1 VGSRERARAP
11 ARPLYPPLQTSG
23 AIGKVTWTAS
33 PENEV
38 KINPEGNDDS
48 KAKVTSLDNGKTM
61 PIQVTV
67 TATDEK
73 GCIAVAYVTV
83 KE

>member
-11 ARPLYPPLQTSG
+11 ARPLYPPLQTFG

-33 PENEV
+33 PENQV
-38 KINPEGNDDS
+38 KIKPEGNDDS
-48 KAKVTSLDNGKTM
+48 KAKVTSLDNGESSTV
-61 PIQVTV
+61 VTV
-67 TATDEK
+67 TATDKK

-83 KE
+83 NE